1 MNSKIKKSSIVILI
15 SLLFFAV
22 LEWRAIVE
30 NTTLTIANITG
41 DPAYY
46 HGDSPWII
54 RYNEAIRLADQKQ
67 YSEAKT
73 KLTPLLSGISNPK
86 KAEIAELYGDLLYTT
101 SGSIDDAV
109 RMYEKSIET
118 TPNPRVSMK
127 INYLKSK
134 KTEPTNTG
142 SQDKQSSTGTTATG
156 SDEINKKKQE
166 LQKTSA
172 SRSDYLGN
180 PSLSAQET
188 RSELLRLIESAK
200 TTVSPSTQDW

>member
-1 MNSKIKKSSIVILI
+1 M
-15 SLLFFAV
+15 LFFTV

-30 NTTLTIANITG
+30 NTTLILANVTG

-46 HGDSPWII
+46 HGDSPWIL
-54 RYNEAIRLADQKQ
+54 RYNESIRLADQKQ

-73 KLTPLLSGISNPK
+73 KLTPLLNDISNPK

-109 RMYEKSIET
+109 RMYERSIET
-118 TPNPRVSMK
+118 APNPRVSMK
-127 INYLKSK
+127 INYLKSR
-134 KTEPTNTG
+134 KTEITSTG
-142 SQDKQSSTGTTATG
+142 SQNTPSSTGATATG
-156 SDEINKKKQE
+156 SDEVSQKKQE

-172 SRSDYLGN
+172 SRSEYLGN
-180 PSLSAQET
+180 QSLSTEQT